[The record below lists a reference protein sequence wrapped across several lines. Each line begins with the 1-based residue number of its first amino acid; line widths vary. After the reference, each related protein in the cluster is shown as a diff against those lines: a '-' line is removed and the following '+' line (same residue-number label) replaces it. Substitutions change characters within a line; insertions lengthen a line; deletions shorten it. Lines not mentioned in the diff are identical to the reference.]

1 MIVKHSMNDE
11 KYERVRER
19 EREREKMSIERK
31 LNNICF
37 ACSFFILKIVV
48 SRIEFEKWVL
58 KNVYSFGNL
67 LLFSGSTNQ

>member
-1 MIVKHSMNDE
+1 MIVKHSMNDK
-11 KYERVRER
+11 KYERVER